1 MITRLKAL
9 FRRNLPAKIIAF
21 IVAII
26 LWLFVMNEQ
35 NPQIEGTFTVPVDMV
50 NALEGYKITQNVKN
64 VKIKVRG
71 ARSLFVSAEA
81 SDFKAY
87 IDLTGYN
94 SGDYETKIQAVL
106 PQGFELVDIQPASTA
121 VNLDKIIQREVHID
135 LIVTGT
141 ASPGLTVDKISQSM
155 NTVLIEGPESRVNEI
170 DRAVG
175 YVGLAGNH
183 EDFSLQVPL
192 TAITSDGKALD
203 DITILPRTVRVSV
216 QLARGLARKIVS
228 VHPVVGGVP
237 PEGFVLVQVQADP
250 TKIEAAG
257 DATVLAKLTAID
269 TEPLSLTDLK
279 QSDKRTVQLV
289 LPDGVTVS
297 NREVVV
303 TFELK
308 PKEEVKEKGSS

>member
-1 MITRLKAL
+1 MITRLKTL

-35 NPQIEGTFTVPVDMV
+35 NPQIEGTFTVPIETV
-50 NALEGYKITQNVKN
+50 NAFDGYKITQDIKN

-81 SDFKAY
+81 GDFKAY
-87 IDLTGYN
+87 IDLAGYN
-94 SGDYETKIQAVL
+94 SGDHEIKIQTVL
-106 PQGFELVDIQPASTA
+106 PQGFELVDVQPSSAA
-121 VNLDKIIQREVHID
+121 VNLDKIIQKEVHID

-141 ASPGLTVDKISQSM
+141 ASPGLTVDKVIQSV
-155 NTVLIEGPESRVNEI
+155 NTVLVEGPESRVNEI
-170 DRAVG
+170 DRVVG

-192 TAITSDGKALD
+192 TPITSDGKTID
-203 DITILPRTVRVSV
+203 DVTILPRSVQVSV
-216 QLARGLARKIVS
+216 QLARGLARKVVS
-228 VHPVVGGVP
+228 VHPVVGGDL
-237 PEGFVLVQVQADP
+237 PEGLALVQVQAAP
-250 TKIEAAG
+250 AKIEVAG
-257 DATVLAKLTAID
+257 DAVVLAKLTAID
-269 TEPLSLTDLK
+269 TEPLSLADVK
-279 QSDKRTVQLV
+279 QNDKRTAQLV
-289 LPDGVTVS
+289 LPEGVTVS

-308 PKEEVKEKGSS
+308 PKEEIKEKGSA